1 MKNAA
6 WISLVAAWI
15 GLSGCV
21 AYPLGN
27 YRDGR
32 DRGAQRDRGQ
42 DRDNRDGNRDHRSDC
57 DTRNSDCPRH

>member
-1 MKNAA
+1 M
-6 WISLVAAWI
+6 I

-21 AYPLGN
+21 AYPLDN

-42 DRDNRDGNRDHRSDC
+42 DRDQRDDNRDGNRDRRSDC
-57 DTRNSDCPRH
+57 DSRNSDCSRH